1 MASLL
6 LDGKHEAIHNGLGL
20 AWGFAFLLL
29 GCFSFEGESVSE
41 LVLEEVP
48 RLFCCIT
55 FCDTSQWPDAQA
67 GGHAPPHPHQPAPSR
82 SVYHKAPWQR
92 LPDTPRN
99 TRVPQAPRFCR
110 KKSVSLCLLQYFFK
124 KLNIM
129 NKMEDPRTLLASFL
143 CHRKMKIDIQ
153 NSHVFILPRKYVYTN
168 VFTLQ
173 IQMISHSQLS

>member
-20 AWGFAFLLL
+20 AWGFTFLLL

-41 LVLEEVP
+41 LALEEVP

-67 GGHAPPHPHQPAPSR
+67 GGHAPPHHQPAPSPGM
-82 SVYHKAPWQR
+82 YHKAPWQR

-99 TRVPQAPRFCR
+99 ARVP
-110 KKSVSLCLLQYFFK
+110 LGL
-124 KLNIM
+124 
-129 NKMEDPRTLLASFL
+129 TLLPQEICFTVLASVLFQ
-143 CHRKMKIDIQ
+143 KIKYHEQ
-153 NSHVFILPRKYVYTN
+153 NGRSQNTTRLLSLPQKN
-168 VFTLQ
+168 EN
-173 IQMISHSQLS
+173 